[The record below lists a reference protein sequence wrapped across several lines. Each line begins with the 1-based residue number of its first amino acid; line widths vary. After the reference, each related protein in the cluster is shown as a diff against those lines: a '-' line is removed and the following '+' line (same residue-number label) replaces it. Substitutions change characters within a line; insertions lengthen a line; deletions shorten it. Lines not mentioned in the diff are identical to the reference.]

1 MLREQFTLSR
11 VRTVL
16 KKVGAL
22 GRSQTG
28 CNQLFPVRGIQLY
41 RLFITV
47 PTVPYA
53 FRDRF
58 RVAFQFRCTLS
69 SFFTQVVGAL
79 LLIVHAA
86 EQAETRKQ
94 NAHQCET
101 EPGE

>member
-16 KKVGAL
+16 NNMVAL
-22 GRSQTG
+22 GPSQTG
-28 CNQLFPVRGIQLY
+28 CNQLFPVRGIQVY

-53 FRDRF
+53 FRGRF
-58 RVAFQFRCTLS
+58 RAAFPFRCSRS
-69 SFFTQVVGAL
+69 SFFTQAVGAL
-79 LLIVHAA
+79 LLIFHAA

-101 EPGE
+101 ETRE